1 MVILQVLE
9 KNMSIN
15 LVDSEK
21 NRIFD
26 ILNNLNN
33 KLWQSILKLQ

>member
-1 MVILQVLE
+1 
-9 KNMSIN
+9 MSIN

>member
-1 MVILQVLE
+1 
-9 KNMSIN
+9 MSIN

-21 NRIFD
+21 NRIFV

>member
-1 MVILQVLE
+1 
-9 KNMSIN
+9 MSIN
-15 LVDSEK
+15 LVVWK
-21 NRIFD
+21 NYRIFD